1 MFLVVFF
8 NHYKDMA
15 ALSPACLKLG
25 GFLTLVL
32 LLTSAAAL
40 YLQPLK
46 CDTTRWTGWQKDN
59 LDSLYKLWTIDS
71 SLGGKSYAAVI
82 DQILLS
88 SLNIS
93 LQNKIKPTFQ
103 FYFEV
108 VISQQLFSQGPDN
121 AHNSKNFSLYS
132 LMM

>member
-40 YLQPLK
+40 YLQPVVL
-46 CDTTRWTGWQKDN
+46 TGAGAICR
-59 LDSLYKLWTIDS
+59 SL
-71 SLGGKSYAAVI
+71 
-82 DQILLS
+82 LL
-88 SLNIS
+88 
-93 LQNKIKPTFQ
+93 
-103 FYFEV
+103 
-108 VISQQLFSQGPDN
+108 
-121 AHNSKNFSLYS
+121 
-132 LMM
+132 

>member
-46 CDTTRWTGWQKDN
+46 CDTTR
-59 LDSLYKLWTIDS
+59 
-71 SLGGKSYAAVI
+71 
-82 DQILLS
+82 
-88 SLNIS
+88 
-93 LQNKIKPTFQ
+93 
-103 FYFEV
+103 
-108 VISQQLFSQGPDN
+108 
-121 AHNSKNFSLYS
+121 
-132 LMM
+132 